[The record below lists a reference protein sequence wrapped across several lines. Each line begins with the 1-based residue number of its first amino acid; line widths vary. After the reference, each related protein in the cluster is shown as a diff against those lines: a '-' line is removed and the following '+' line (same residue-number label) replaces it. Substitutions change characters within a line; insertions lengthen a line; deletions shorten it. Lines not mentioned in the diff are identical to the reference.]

1 MKIRKLT
8 ITRFRG
14 LEQLSFC
21 PGPSTVILG
30 PNNSG
35 KSTVLEALDLLF
47 HPGFG
52 RPRPPPDELDYHE
65 RQSEREFEIEAVVG
79 ELNKELLAECLH
91 YLEGWRAEEGEL
103 VAEPD
108 GHGIEPVVRVRVR
121 GSSEFEHI
129 HEFAKPEAEGAR
141 FFPRLRRQ
149 IGWVFDGRR
158 RDPARQ
164 LFFYQGGLLDRLF
177 ANTDIDVALD
187 VLRTA
192 LRDGASHVNYD
203 NAVAD
208 TLGAL
213 STDLEGLGLLEEGE
227 LATFETGA
235 VSRRALLQTLRLA
248 LPISSDIAVP
258 LARQGRGAQRLVLMA
273 VLLRLA
279 AAADSNVIGAFEEPE
294 EALEPLR
301 QNHVSSMLDE
311 IVRSGGQIFV
321 VTHSPEIARCF
332 GIKSFLLLRERQA
345 GNESRHLVGGL
356 SPSVEQAYERR
367 LDGPVVRGL
376 FCRVPVLVEG
386 PSDRAAFEAFWAEL
400 VRRGSTRAP
409 FRLGLDVI
417 VAEGVSHMPMLAA
430 VLADLGRPVAAW
442 VDQDTG
448 DARQILGR
456 LRDDGN
462 CAAFILHDENPDR
475 SNLEGALTWGCP
487 IEAVS
492 AAMEKLAEAREY
504 SWAEQKADLL
514 SRIGQVQVD
523 EARLAMA
530 RDSTSVRDFL
540 IALEEDQARRLAFN
554 ALSAKKVTPF
564 EMKGARQARIVAEAI
579 IDAHGVPACFARAFS
594 NLNDWIREGCDP
606 GLEIQMTAGA

>member
-14 LEQLSFC
+14 IEQLTFC

-65 RQSEREFEIEAVVG
+65 RQSERGFEIEAVVG
-79 ELNKELLAECLH
+79 ELTQELLAECHH

-108 GHGIEPVVRVRVR
+108 GDGIEAVVRVRVR
-121 GSSEFEHI
+121 GSSEFEHL

-141 FFPRLRRQ
+141 FFPRLRRK

-192 LRDGASHVNYD
+192 LRDGTGRVNHD
-203 NAVAD
+203 DTIAD
-208 TLGAL
+208 TLGTL
-213 STDLEGLGLLEEGE
+213 SRDLEGLGLLEEGE

-248 LPISSDIAVP
+248 LPISSDIAIP

-279 AAADSNVIGAFEEPE
+279 TATDNDVIGAFEEPE

-301 QNHVSSMLDE
+301 E
-311 IVRSGGQIFV
+311 SGLASGAVLPLETQPV
-321 VTHSPEIARCF
+321 
-332 GIKSFLLLRERQA
+332 LQA
-345 GNESRHLVGGL
+345 TVQALVEEHLV
-356 SPSVEQAYERR
+356 
-367 LDGPVVRGL
+367 
-376 FCRVPVLVEG
+376 
-386 PSDRAAFEAFWAEL
+386 RA
-400 VRRGSTRAP
+400 
-409 FRLGLDVI
+409 
-417 VAEGVSHMPMLAA
+417 
-430 VLADLGRPVAAW
+430 
-442 VDQDTG
+442 
-448 DARQILGR
+448 
-456 LRDDGN
+456 
-462 CAAFILHDENPDR
+462 
-475 SNLEGALTWGCP
+475 
-487 IEAVS
+487 
-492 AAMEKLAEAREY
+492 
-504 SWAEQKADLL
+504 
-514 SRIGQVQVD
+514 
-523 EARLAMA
+523 
-530 RDSTSVRDFL
+530 
-540 IALEEDQARRLAFN
+540 
-554 ALSAKKVTPF
+554 
-564 EMKGARQARIVAEAI
+564 
-579 IDAHGVPACFARAFS
+579 
-594 NLNDWIREGCDP
+594 
-606 GLEIQMTAGA
+606 

>member
-1 MKIRKLT
+1 MKIRRVT

-14 LEQLSFC
+14 LEQLRFC

-52 RPRPPPDELDYHE
+52 RPRPPPDELDYYE
-65 RQSEREFEIEAVVG
+65 RHSERGFEIEAVVG
-79 ELNKELLAECLH
+79 ELTNEFMAECHH
-91 YLEGWRAEEGEL
+91 YLEGWRTEEGEL

-108 GHGIEPVVRVRVR
+108 GDGIEPVVRVRVR
-121 GSSEFEHI
+121 GSSEFEHL
-129 HEFAKPEAEGAR
+129 HEFAKPEAGGAR

-177 ANTDIDVALD
+177 ANTDVDAALD
-187 VLRTA
+187 VLRTV
-192 LRDGASHVNYD
+192 LRDGASHVNHD
-203 NAVAD
+203 DTIAE
-208 TLGAL
+208 TLGML

-227 LATFETGA
+227 RAIFETGA

-248 LPISSDIAVP
+248 LPINTDTAIP

-279 AAADSNVIGAFEEPE
+279 AATESNLIGAFEEPE

-301 QNHVSSMLDE
+301 QNHVTSMLGE
-311 IVRSGGQIFV
+311 IVGNGGQIFV
-321 VTHSPEIARCF
+321 VTHSPEVARCF

-356 SPSVEQAYERR
+356 SPSAEQAYERR

-400 VRRGSTRAP
+400 VRQGRTLAP
-409 FRLGLDVI
+409 FRVGLDVI

-430 VLADLGRPVAAW
+430 VLADLGKPVVVW
-442 VDQDTG
+442 VDLDTS
-448 DARQILGR
+448 DARQVFGR
-456 LRDDGN
+456 LRRGGH
-462 CAAFILHDENPDR
+462 CAAFILHNENADR

-492 AAMEKLAEAREY
+492 AAMQKLAETREY
-504 SWAEQKADLL
+504 SWTDQKADLL
-514 SRIGQVQVD
+514 SRIGHVG
-523 EARLAMA
+523 EARPTMA
-530 RDSTSVRDFL
+530 RDSTSVRNFL
-540 IALEEDQARRLAFN
+540 TALEEDQARRLAFS
-554 ALSAKKVTPF
+554 ALSSKKVTPF

-579 IDAHGVPACFARAFS
+579 IDAHGVPECFARAFS
-594 NLNDWIREGCDP
+594 NLNDWILEGCNP

>member
-14 LEQLSFC
+14 IEQLTFC

-52 RPRPPPDELDYHE
+52 RPRPPPDELDYYE
-65 RQSEREFEIEAVVG
+65 RRSDSGFEIEAVLG
-79 ELNKELLAECLH
+79 ELTNEFLAECHH
-91 YLEGWRAEEGEL
+91 YLEGWRTENGEL

-108 GHGIEPVVRVRVR
+108 GDGIEPAVRVRVR
-121 GSSEFEHI
+121 GSSEFEHL
-129 HEFAKPEAEGAR
+129 HEFAKPEAESAR

-177 ANTDIDVALD
+177 ANNDIDVALD

-192 LRDGASHVNYD
+192 LRDGASHVND
-203 NAVAD
+203 DDAIAD

-279 AAADSNVIGAFEEPE
+279 AAADSNVIGA
-294 EALEPLR
+294 
-301 QNHVSSMLDE
+301 
-311 IVRSGGQIFV
+311 
-321 VTHSPEIARCF
+321 
-332 GIKSFLLLRERQA
+332 
-345 GNESRHLVGGL
+345 
-356 SPSVEQAYERR
+356 
-367 LDGPVVRGL
+367 
-376 FCRVPVLVEG
+376 
-386 PSDRAAFEAFWAEL
+386 
-400 VRRGSTRAP
+400 
-409 FRLGLDVI
+409 
-417 VAEGVSHMPMLAA
+417 
-430 VLADLGRPVAAW
+430 
-442 VDQDTG
+442 
-448 DARQILGR
+448 
-456 LRDDGN
+456 
-462 CAAFILHDENPDR
+462 
-475 SNLEGALTWGCP
+475 
-487 IEAVS
+487 
-492 AAMEKLAEAREY
+492 
-504 SWAEQKADLL
+504 
-514 SRIGQVQVD
+514 
-523 EARLAMA
+523 
-530 RDSTSVRDFL
+530 
-540 IALEEDQARRLAFN
+540 
-554 ALSAKKVTPF
+554 
-564 EMKGARQARIVAEAI
+564 
-579 IDAHGVPACFARAFS
+579 
-594 NLNDWIREGCDP
+594 
-606 GLEIQMTAGA
+606 